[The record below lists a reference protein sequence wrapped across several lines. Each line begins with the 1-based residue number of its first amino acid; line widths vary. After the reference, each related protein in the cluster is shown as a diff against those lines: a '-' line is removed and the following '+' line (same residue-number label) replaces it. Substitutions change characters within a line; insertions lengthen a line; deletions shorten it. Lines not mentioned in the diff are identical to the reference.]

1 MRKFKYLGAYIIPF
15 LGILT
20 FSSTGFK
27 AYLGLIFLYM
37 VIPILELIFP
47 PNKHNLDA
55 IEKDLAISDVYYD
68 VVLLISVPLHLYVV
82 YTFLKVV
89 NNDGIN
95 NTDLIAYI
103 LMMGTIL
110 GVNGINIG
118 HELGH
123 KTKNKLKTFM
133 SHIMLLT
140 SIQNHFIPYHNA
152 GHHRD
157 VGTPKD
163 FSSAKE
169 GDIFY
174 FFAIRSQIGGYFKAW
189 RLEYERL
196 KSSNKNVLLN
206 PMIIYTLSTLILFT
220 AIYNSYGL
228 NTTIFYFFSVVYGIS
243 VLEAQNYFSH
253 YGLRRKI
260 LENGRYEK
268 VKPSHSWNSDH
279 IFGRILL
286 FELTRH
292 SDHHHTGSKPYQ
304 ILESRE
310 DSPTLPY
317 GYPAML
323 ILSYFPFI
331 FIPLMRKHLKNYNKL
346 N

>member
-1 MRKFKYLGAYIIPF
+1 MKKFKYFGAYLIPF

-20 FSSTGFK
+20 FYSTGLK
-27 AYLGLIFLYM
+27 AYFGLIFLYL
-37 VIPILELIFP
+37 VIPVLELIFP
-47 PNKHNLDA
+47 PNKYNLDT
-55 IEKDLAISDVYYD
+55 IEKDLASDDIYYD
-68 VVLLISVPLHLYVV
+68 IVLYISVPLHLYVI
-82 YTFLKVV
+82 YSFFQGV
-89 NNDGIN
+89 NNDNIN

-123 KTKNKLKTFM
+123 KTKDKFKTFLG
-133 SHIMLLT
+133 HIMLLT

-157 VGTPKD
+157 VGTPD
-163 FSSAKE
+163 DLSSAKE
-169 GDIFY
+169 GDICY

-196 KSSNKNVLLN
+196 KRSNKNILLN
-206 PMIIYTLSTLILFT
+206 PMIIYTILTLILFT
-220 AIYNSYGL
+220 TIYYFYGL
-228 NTTIFYFFSVVYGIS
+228 NVTIFYFLSTVYGIS

-260 LENGRYEK
+260 LENGRYER

-304 ILESRE
+304 ILDSKEE
-310 DSPTLPY
+310 SPTLPY

-331 FIPLMRKHLKNYNKL
+331 FIPLMRTHLKYYGVTK
-346 N
+346 

>member
-47 PNKHNLDA
+47 PNKHNLDT
-55 IEKDLAISDVYYD
+55 IEKDLASSDVYYD
-68 VVLLISVPLHLYVV
+68 VVLFISVPLHLYVV

-163 FSSAKE
+163 LSSAKR
-169 GDIFY
+169 G
-174 FFAIRSQIGGYFKAW
+174 
-189 RLEYERL
+189 
-196 KSSNKNVLLN
+196 
-206 PMIIYTLSTLILFT
+206 
-220 AIYNSYGL
+220 
-228 NTTIFYFFSVVYGIS
+228 
-243 VLEAQNYFSH
+243 
-253 YGLRRKI
+253 
-260 LENGRYEK
+260 
-268 VKPSHSWNSDH
+268 
-279 IFGRILL
+279 
-286 FELTRH
+286 
-292 SDHHHTGSKPYQ
+292 
-304 ILESRE
+304 
-310 DSPTLPY
+310 
-317 GYPAML
+317 
-323 ILSYFPFI
+323 
-331 FIPLMRKHLKNYNKL
+331 
-346 N
+346 

>member
-1 MRKFKYLGAYIIPF
+1 MKKFKYLGAYIIPL

-20 FSSTGFK
+20 FYSTGLK
-27 AYLGLIFLYM
+27 AYFGLIFLYL
-37 VIPILELIFP
+37 VIPVLEIIFP
-47 PNKHNLDA
+47 PNNDNLDA
-55 IEKDLAISDVYYD
+55 FEKDLAGNDPYYD
-68 VVLLISVPLHLYVV
+68 LILYISVPLHLYVV
-82 YTFLKVV
+82 YIFLGVV
-89 NNDGIN
+89 SDDAIN
-95 NTDLIAYI
+95 NTDLVAYI
-103 LMMGTIL
+103 FMMGTIL

-123 KTKNKLKTFM
+123 KTRNKLKTFL

-157 VGTPKD
+157 VGTPND
-163 FSSAKE
+163 LSSAKE

-189 RLEYERL
+189 KLEYERL
-196 KSSNKNVLLN
+196 KLSNKNIFFN
-206 PMIIYTLSTLILFT
+206 PMLLYAILTFVLFT
-220 AIYNSYGL
+220 VMYNYYGF
-228 NTTIFYFFSVVYGIS
+228 NVTIFYFLAAVYGIS
-243 VLEAQNYFSH
+243 ILEAQNYFSH
-253 YGLRRKI
+253 YGLRRK
-260 LENGRYEK
+260 LLKNGRYER

-279 IFGRILL
+279 IVGRILL

-292 SDHHHTGSKPYQ
+292 SDHHHSGSKPYQ
-304 ILESRE
+304 VLESEE
-310 DSPTLPY
+310 DSPTLPF

-331 FIPLMRKHLKNYNKL
+331 FIPLMKKHIKNCTELK
-346 N
+346 